1 MEDSKIWVGL
11 FGVTPKSNLNLLNG
25 SSGAYVNIL
34 GPANNRDDFLS
45 KVSEKLD
52 EHGFYLIEKEDIDTI
67 ENRRFLN
74 KLGQEVQTLRNLLGN
89 RNSILLGTF
98 YMYDHDDA

>member
-11 FGVTPKSNLNLLNG
+11 FGVTSKSDLDLLNG

-34 GPANNRDDFLS
+34 GPANNREDFLS
-45 KVSEKLD
+45 KVSEKL
-52 EHGFYLIEKEDIDTI
+52 EEQGFYLIEKEDIDTV

-74 KLGQEVQTLRNLLGN
+74 KLGQEVLTLRNLLGN
-89 RNSILLGTF
+89 RNSIVLGTF
-98 YMYDHDDA
+98 YTYDYDDA